1 MTTKEEEE
9 GKMKRKRKKITVS
22 LNLSR
27 VPKFTD
33 ASPTSPLLHF
43 YTSTLL
49 HFLHTPFLGLTPFFL
64 HLFIVVFLLSF
75 VLGGQE
81 KKKRK
86 KKCNRQ
92 FGLLLP
98 SPLGSCLQIAFFFLI
113 WLGQWINSAPSPAA
127 IET

>member
-43 YTSTLL
+43 STSPLPTHLS
-49 HFLHTPFLGLTPFFL
+49 TGLTPFFL